1 MESARRSEALREEM
15 ELHLAE
21 KAGELEADGMTPE
34 CARAEA
40 RRRFGNVGQKHEESR
55 EIWMTRFLPELG
67 QDIRY
72 GIRTMLANKAF
83 SALAILSLALGI
95 GSNTAIFSLMESI
108 LLRSLPVADP
118 ESLVVLNL
126 HSRPPQN
133 ANKETVHVMHA
144 LQGLAWPGDKG
155 DMVLGIFPYGAF
167 ETLREPLAGQQA
179 ASGGPPC
186 VTPDVTQSCRV
197 AGESPAFSTLF
208 GYFNGQNKTLA
219 IRGQAT
225 SASTEYVTGEY
236 FRGLA
241 VSPAAGRLIES
252 EDDRLGAAPVAV
264 VSFATS
270 QNRFGGAPNAI
281 GQPILVDNVPF
292 TVIGVAPPEFFGVDP
307 AAAPDLFLPLH
318 ANVLVDGARAA
329 RMNSDPNFYWLEMM
343 GRLKPGV
350 SMAQAQAALAPRFHQ
365 WVAATAT
372 TDGERGK
379 LPALILNPGAGGLGS
394 LRRQYS
400 KPLYVLLTMV
410 GLILAIAC
418 ANIANLLLARA
429 AARRREM
436 AVRLSLG
443 AGRFRVV
450 RQLLTESVML
460 ASLGGAFGVLFAIWG
475 VRWLTLLLSNGPRNS
490 TLHAELNWNVLGVT
504 AALSV
509 VCGLLFGLAP
519 AIQSTR
525 PDVMP
530 ALKSGREGGPRRRV
544 QQVLVVAQ
552 IAGSFLI
559 LVAAGLFVRTLDK
572 LHSVQLGY
580 SRENILLFSLNAR
593 QAGHRDP
600 EMTTFYAN
608 LRKRFESIPGVSGAT
623 LSQSSIIE
631 AGRVGQAVRGEMKI
645 GAVTIEGAR
654 ALGAGPRFLTTMQI
668 PILAGREIDDRDL
681 PGSRPVAVISER
693 LARTYFENEN
703 PVGRLITLPEEK
715 RDLEIAGVS
724 ANLRYGGL
732 KNEEENA
739 MTVFV
744 AVSQFPSDRVT
755 YALRTAGDPLR
766 FLRSVHEIVREAD
779 SRIPVTNVTTQAA
792 EIDRTISR
800 ELMFAKL
807 CTGFAVLALLTAC
820 VGLYGTMSYSV
831 ARQAGEIGIRMA
843 LGAQRW
849 AVVWMVLSRVL
860 LLSAVGLAISVPAAL
875 GASRLVKSFLFDTQ
889 ANDPGT
895 LALAGVVLLS
905 AAILAGYAPA
915 RRASRIDP
923 LAALR
928 NE

>member
-1 MESARRSEALREEM
+1 MLLRRLRYWIGSARRSEALREEM

-21 KAGELEADGMTPE
+21 KAAELEAGGMTAE
-34 CARAEA
+34 RARDEA
-40 RRRFGNVGQKHEESR
+40 RRRFGNFGLKHEESR
-55 EIWMTRFLPELG
+55 EIWMIRFWSELG
-67 QDIRY
+67 QDVRY
-72 GIRTMLANKAF
+72 GFRTMTANKAF

-95 GSNTAIFSLMESI
+95 GANTTIYSFLEAI

-118 ESLVVLNL
+118 ESLVVLNW
-126 HSRPPQN
+126 HSRPPQD
-133 ANKETVHVMHA
+133 ANKQWVHVMHGV
-144 LQGLAWPGDKG
+144 QGMAWPGDKG
-155 DMVLGIFPYGAF
+155 AMVSGMFPYGAF
-167 ETLREPLAGQQA
+167 ETLREENP
-179 ASGGPPC
+179 
-186 VTPDVTQSCRV
+186 V
-197 AGESPAFSTLF
+197 FSTLF
-208 GYFNGQNKTLA
+208 GYFNGLHHNLA

-241 VSPAAGRLIES
+241 VSPAAGRLIGS
-252 EDDRLGAAPVAV
+252 EDDRPGAAPVAV
-264 VSFATS
+264 ISFAAS
-270 QNRFGGAPNAI
+270 QNRFGGPAHAI
-281 GQPILVDNVPF
+281 GESILVDNIPF

-307 AAAPDLFLPLH
+307 AAAPDLYLPLH
-318 ANVLVDGARAA
+318 TNLLVDGVPAA
-329 RMNSDPNFYWLEMM
+329 RMYPDGNFYWIEMM
-343 GRLKPGV
+343 GRLRPGV

-365 WVAATAT
+365 WVATTAK
-372 TDGERGK
+372 TDGERAK
-379 LPALILNPGAGGLGS
+379 LPALILNPGAAGLGS

-400 KPLYVLLTMV
+400 KPLYVLLAMV
-410 GLILAIAC
+410 GLILAMAC

-460 ASLGGAFGVLFAIWG
+460 ASLGGAAGVLFAIWG
-475 VRWLTLLLSNGPRNS
+475 VRSLTLLFSRGQENF
-490 TLHAELNWNVLGVT
+490 TLRAELNWNVLGAT

-530 ALKSGREGGPRRRV
+530 ALKNGRGGGPHRRA
-544 QQVLVVAQ
+544 QHVLVAAQ
-552 IAGSFLI
+552 IAMSFLI

-580 SRENILLFSLNAR
+580 ARENILLFSLNAR

-600 EMTTFYAN
+600 EIATFYAD
-608 LRKRFESIPGVSGAT
+608 LRKRFESIPGVSSAT
-623 LSQSSIIE
+623 LSQSSIIN
-631 AGRVGQAVRGEMKI
+631 AGFAGQPFRGPMKI
-645 GAVTIEGAR
+645 GAVTIEAAR
-654 ALGAGPRFLTTMQI
+654 VLAAGPRFLTTMQI
-668 PILAGREIDDRDL
+668 PILAGREIDDRDQ

-693 LARTYFENEN
+693 LSRTYFGNDN
-703 PVGRLITLPEEK
+703 PVGRRITLPDEK
-715 RDLEIAGVS
+715 RDLEIVGVS

-732 KNEEENA
+732 KNEEESA

-744 AVSQFPSDRVT
+744 AVSQFSADRVT
-755 YALRTAGDPLR
+755 YALRTVGDPLR
-766 FLRSVHEIVREAD
+766 FVQSVHEIVREAD
-779 SRIPVTNVTTQAA
+779 SRIPVTDVVTQAA

-800 ELMFAKL
+800 EVTFARL
-807 CTGFAVLALLTAC
+807 CTGFAVLALLMAC
-820 VGLYGTMSYSV
+820 VGLYGTMSYNV
-831 ARQAGEIGIRMA
+831 ARQVGEIGIRMA
-843 LGAQRW
+843 LGAQRG
-849 AVVWMVLSRVL
+849 AVVWMVLRRVL
-860 LLSAVGLAISVPAAL
+860 LLAAVGLAISVPAAL
-875 GASRLVKSFLFDTQ
+875 AASQLVKSFLFETQ
-889 ANDPGT
+889 PNDPGT

-928 NE
+928 QE